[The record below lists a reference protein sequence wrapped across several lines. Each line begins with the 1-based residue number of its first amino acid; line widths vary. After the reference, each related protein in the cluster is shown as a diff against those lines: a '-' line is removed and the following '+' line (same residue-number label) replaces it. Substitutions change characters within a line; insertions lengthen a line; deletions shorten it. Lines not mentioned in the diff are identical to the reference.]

1 MDRASLLERLRELA
15 RISPAE
21 LALAAALAAVVV
33 AGSFVVSRRAPQ
45 PPAPPLRIERAGAP
59 AAAKAPP
66 PLLVHVT
73 GRVVRPGLY
82 PLPPGSRVNDALAA
96 AGGPAPGSEPHAL
109 NLAAPVSDGE
119 QVVVPPAGTA
129 PAAPGPGGPGP
140 AGGAKVNLNT
150 ATQAQLEQLPG
161 IGPTLAQRILAHRQR
176 KGRFTSPRDLLEIE
190 GFGPRK
196 LAGLEDQVTAG

>member
-1 MDRASLLERLRELA
+1 MDRTSLPERLRELA

-21 LALAAALAAVVV
+21 LALAAVLAAVVV
-33 AGSFVVSRRAPQ
+33 VGSFLVSRRAPQ
-45 PPAPPLRIERAGAP
+45 PPAPPLRIERGVAPGAGATP
-59 AAAKAPP
+59 T

-73 GRVVRPGLY
+73 GHVVRPGLY

-109 NLAAPVSDGE
+109 NLAAPVADGE
-119 QVVVPPAGTA
+119 QVVVPPAGAA
-129 PAAPGPGGPGP
+129 PVAPGPGSPGPG
-140 AGGAKVNLNT
+140 GGAKVDLNT

-161 IGPTLAQRILAHRQR
+161 IGPKLAQRILDHRQR
-176 KGRFTSPRDLLEIE
+176 KGRFTSPRDLLGIE

-196 LAGLEDQVTAG
+196 RAGLEDLVTAR